1 MSHPEDAAG
10 DKYLFQDTMRDDAS
24 ICVGSGS
31 ERGAGSGERG
41 AGIGNTSS
49 LNYWIY
55 NPLLSD
61 AP

>member
-10 DKYLFQDTMRDDAS
+10 DRYLFQDTIRDDAS

-31 ERGAGSGERG
+31 ERGERG